1 MSELNNLEPNNF
13 EKNNTE
19 LNNTQVNNSEFIKD
33 NTPKKSSN
41 RMLVWFL
48 VVFTILAMLVTALL
62 IYLTNNSES
71 FGDKNLS
78 KNENNNDV
86 QGNVQNNDEKEDI
99 KDEANLAVKL
109 TDTYHNNPIEFESYF
124 YFDGKTKTR
133 EEYYQDGDNQEE
145 HQKQYEYI
153 QIKGLKNKEVENKI
167 NKEIMEVAKE
177 LSEKCEVVETTIG
190 ANYANVFSISITGQN
205 TEEIADYDNAQTL
218 NYRLD
223 TGEQIQFEDLFTN
236 KAYIRTILTQA
247 AYEQYMKQYDQFA
260 DLNKIDYS
268 KVETSTFEIV
278 NNYMNGAKKIFAF
291 SHNKIDVIIGNDIIQ
306 INMPDFYENIAIYKR
321 YLSNDNLYE
330 NDKQSQEMFV
340 FSERYFDYSFYH
352 KVEELQENLYVDIAL
367 YDHSDD
373 KNEDKQNTSVEEM
386 ENLLKKVK
394 NLASENQD
402 KAYIFYYKDELW
414 NDEEYTIHPAR
425 SYLCTMEKEYYKQH
439 GKEIIARGN
448 REYRES
454 EGVVMYEDDNI
465 LRYEFQDGEFVL
477 VQEVE

>member
-19 LNNTQVNNSEFIKD
+19 LNNSEFIKN

-41 RMLVWFL
+41 RILIWSL
-48 VVFTILAMLVTALL
+48 VVFTILAVIVTALL
-62 IYLTNNSES
+62 IYLTNNSEI
-71 FGDKNLS
+71 FGNKNIS
-78 KNENNNDV
+78 KNENNNV
-86 QGNVQNNDEKEDI
+86 QGNVPNNDEKEDI
-99 KDEANLAVKL
+99 KDEPNLAVKL

-145 HQKQYEYI
+145 HQKQCEYI

-177 LSEKCEVVETTIG
+177 LSEKYEVVETTIG

-205 TEEIADYDNAQTL
+205 TEEITDYDNAQTL

-247 AYEQYMKQYDQFA
+247 AYEQYIKQYDQFA

-278 NNYMNGAKKIFAF
+278 NNYINGAKKIFAF
-291 SHNKIDVIIGNDIIQ
+291 SHNRIDVIIGNDIIQ

-330 NDKQSQEMFV
+330 NDKQNPEMFV

-352 KVEELQENLYVDIAL
+352 KIEELQENLYVDIAL

-373 KNEDKQNTSVEEM
+373 KNKDNQNVSIEEM
-386 ENLLKKVK
+386 ENLLEKVK

-414 NDEEYTIHPAR
+414 NDEEYKMHPTR

-454 EGVVMYEDDNI
+454 EGVVMYEDDNM

-477 VQEVE
+477 IQEENED